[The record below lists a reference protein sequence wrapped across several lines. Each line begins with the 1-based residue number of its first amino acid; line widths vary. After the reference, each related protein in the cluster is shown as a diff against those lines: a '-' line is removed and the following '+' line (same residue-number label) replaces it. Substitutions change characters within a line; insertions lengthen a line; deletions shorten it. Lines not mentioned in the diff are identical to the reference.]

1 MKLKRNIAHS
11 DSGFVFDPN
20 TGDSFSTNP
29 IGIEILKMLKEG
41 KEVKEIKEAILKLYL
56 VDDDTFEKDFY
67 DFINMLSK
75 LKLTEDGG
83 QKEKN

>member
-29 IGIEILKMLKEG
+29 IGTEIIKLLKEG
-41 KEVKEIKEAILKLYL
+41 KDTEQIKEAIVKVYL
-56 VDDDTFEKDFY
+56 VDDATFEKDYY
-67 DFINMLSK
+67 DFITMLSK
-75 LKLTEDGG
+75 LKLTEDAA
-83 QKEKN
+83 KEKN

>member
-29 IGIEILKMLKEG
+29 IGIEIIKMLKDG
-41 KEVKEIKEAILKLYL
+41 KDINEIRAAMLKIYM
-56 VDDDTFEKDFY
+56 VDESAFEKDYY
-67 DFINMLSK
+67 DFITMLSK
-75 LKLTEDGG
+75 LKLTEDEP
-83 QKEKN
+83 KEKN